1 MCGMPSAQCT
11 RCLLTPKPH
20 EPSGGQTFRATH
32 RLTTAGFIAT
42 KSPMARAQLS
52 SLLSGV
58 LRPLH
63 PSVTM
68 HLVTT
73 HMIVQQA
80 QHLLTLLLLNAH
92 LCIGGD
98 GDFLHVRET
107 KASLQDVVVNG
118 LLQPKERGSHMGK
131 HIVTGTVHRVAIYDA
146 QFRLI
151 NIISQ
156 TDIIKFLYMN
166 QQDIGDLSK
175 QTAAELGWA
184 QTMVVSVGP
193 EVSAIEAMRL
203 MNERQ
208 ISAVAV
214 VDGVGKIIGNFSVSE
229 MRTIMAEHFG
239 ALALPVAE
247 FLALEHGTEFQGYS
261 RIQEHEV
268 TDSKGHRFVTDRVA
282 RTRPRTPGEEVGQS
296 LVLVK
301 PAAPLTEILG
311 KIVNHRIHRVY
322 VVDDQERPCGVIT
335 CTDILRLVIKAA
347 QDAEQQQQH
356 NDVSMQQAEQ

>member
-1 MCGMPSAQCT
+1 MASHSVHQLFT
-11 RCLLTPKPH
+11 
-20 EPSGGQTFRATH
+20 QTSLDD
-32 RLTTAGFIAT
+32 LTTKQSVIILKDTATVEAALKTLATRRILSAPVVAASAIEPQASCGCLPPLFNHQQEVPPGAHWPQEVPLAGSKQILGFLDVRDVISSFLAELEGTGVENMKMLQLMRLLEEKGQAFAT
-42 KSPMARAQLS
+42 TAIKDLK
-52 SLLSGV
+52 V
-58 LRPLH
+58 F
-63 PSVTM
+63 
-68 HLVTT
+68 
-73 HMIVQQA
+73 
-80 QHLLTLLLLNAH
+80 
-92 LCIGGD
+92 GGD

-229 MRTIMAEHFG
+229 MRWVEMTYNTLVTLCGLHRSW
-239 ALALPVAE
+239 LALLITVHWAN
-247 FLALEHGTEFQGYS
+247 GVTT
-261 RIQEHEV
+261 RIMC
-268 TDSKGHRFVTDRVA
+268 
-282 RTRPRTPGEEVGQS
+282 
-296 LVLVK
+296 
-301 PAAPLTEILG
+301 
-311 KIVNHRIHRVY
+311 RI
-322 VVDDQERPCGVIT
+322 
-335 CTDILRLVIKAA
+335 
-347 QDAEQQQQH
+347 AEQALISV
-356 NDVSMQQAEQ
+356 VSARNNQLIMICCDYKNW